1 MTLDKE
7 DQVVVLYALHQC
19 GGKGSKSRII
29 YYILQNGLL
38 KPREGDTDIR
48 QTSETRLENDLAW
61 ARESLKRKQYLTM
74 PKHGVWQITDLGRE
88 AMFKVAKTI
97 YEKKPDENWFER
109 CNEKFIIEMSELGK
123 QLSEIAPAA

>member
-1 MTLDKE
+1 
-7 DQVVVLYALHQC
+7 
-19 GGKGSKSRII
+19 
-29 YYILQNGLL
+29 
-38 KPREGDTDIR
+38 
-48 QTSETRLENDLAW
+48 
-61 ARESLKRKQYLTM
+61 M